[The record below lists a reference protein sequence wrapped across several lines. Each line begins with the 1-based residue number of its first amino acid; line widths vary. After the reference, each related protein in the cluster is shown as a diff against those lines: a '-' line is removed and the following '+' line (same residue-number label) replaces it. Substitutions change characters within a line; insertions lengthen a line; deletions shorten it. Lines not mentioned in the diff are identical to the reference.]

1 MNEAL
6 QQLLFFALL
15 IGGFYLLA
23 IRPQRVRAKAL
34 QQVRAGLE
42 AGSRVITTAGIH
54 ATVVVVEGDDV
65 VLEIAPGVRVRFAS
79 AAVVRV
85 LTPEVE
91 QDEQDLVDDEPEAR
105 DR

>member
-1 MNEAL
+1 VNEAL

-23 IRPQRVRAKAL
+23 IRPQRARAKAL
-34 QQVRAGLE
+34 VQVRAGLAE
-42 AGSRVITTAGIH
+42 GSRVITTAGIH
-54 ATVVVVEGDDV
+54 ATVVAVEGDEV
-65 VLEIAPGVRVRFAS
+65 VLEIAPGVPVRFTS

-85 LTPEVE
+85 LTPEAEHVE
-91 QDEQDLVDDEPEAR
+91 QDVVADEPDGS